1 MLVGE
6 ITLKEILP
14 KLKSSFEGWKQK
26 EVPTVSVPPVNPLTK
41 TKIYLVDKPG
51 AAQSVVVAGNLGI
64 ERSSPDYYSIEVMNN
79 ALGGMFSSRINYNLR
94 EDKGYTYG
102 AQSSFPAFKSGGAFV
117 TYAPVHTQ
125 YTKETVVEMEKELR
139 GICGQKPLTT
149 EELQR
154 SKDYLIKSYSQG
166 FQTFSQIAGRVAEQ
180 VTYDL
185 PEDNLKRYLSSF
197 STVDANAVAAVAKK
211 YIHPDALLYIIVGD
225 VAKIESRLRELNI
238 GEIGYLDIEGNSIT
252 R

>member
-1 MLVGE
+1 M
-6 ITLKEILP
+6 
-14 KLKSSFEGWKQK
+14 
-26 EVPTVSVPPVNPLTK
+26 
-41 TKIYLVDKPG
+41 
-51 AAQSVVVAGNLGI
+51 
-64 ERSSPDYYSIEVMNN
+64 
-79 ALGGMFSSRINYNLR
+79 
-94 EDKGYTYG
+94 
-102 AQSSFPAFKSGGAFV
+102 

-185 PEDNLKRYLSSF
+185 PEDNLERYLSSI

-211 YIHPDALLYIIVGD
+211 YIHPDALLLIIVGD
-225 VAKIESRLRELNI
+225 VAKIESGLRELNI
-238 GEIGYLDIEGNSIT
+238 GEIGYLDIEGNPIT